1 MTKGWEIQKWF
12 KCVSGAGTLIPHECL
27 LFCRQVF
34 PLQSLRMGRSTENSS
49 NSSSLWFS
57 CPVVALALPHRHD
70 KLWDIAWEGIPA
82 AKAWES
88 SVASRQDF

>member
-1 MTKGWEIQKWF
+1 MFQMHARGWDTDPTLVSPVLQAGVPTPEPEGGQK
-12 KCVSGAGTLIPHECL
+12 HRE
-27 LFCRQVF
+27 LFQF
-34 PLQSLRMGRSTENSS
+34 Q
-49 NSSSLWFS
+49 FF
-57 CPVVALALPHRHD
+57 VVALALPHRHD